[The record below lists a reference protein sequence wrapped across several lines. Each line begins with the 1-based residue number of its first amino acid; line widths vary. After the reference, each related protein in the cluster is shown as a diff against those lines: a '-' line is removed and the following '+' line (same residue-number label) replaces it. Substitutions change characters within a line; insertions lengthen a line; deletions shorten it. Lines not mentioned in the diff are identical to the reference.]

1 MKKIAVLV
9 VASTVTAVLSWG
21 AAAQKDEPIKIGVV
35 VSLSGPAAP
44 YGIPERDS
52 AIVLAEK
59 INGAGGVNGRPIELL
74 FYDDM
79 TNPTEAA
86 RAATKLVEQDKVVAI
101 IGASTGSGTL
111 ALSPIATRAKVP
123 VLAPN
128 ATITVILHESP
139 NYPWV
144 FRTMSNDT
152 VNAQRLFKAAVAGG
166 AKTIGIVFQEDAY
179 GKDAAEYMQG
189 LAQAARLNVVSVVS
203 APLKAIDLTAQAT
216 KLRNEKPDI
225 ILLQVNSVGL
235 GAAFARAARQV
246 GLEAPMWSSMGLG
259 QAAFIEAAAG
269 AADGIRMVILG
280 NWDDPSPQQAELGE
294 LLKKAGKKP
303 TGFAELLSTN
313 GLLAIVEAAKK
324 IKGPVTGEAIRGQ
337 LEQLCPLKTYADGQL
352 CYSKD
357 DHDGWGAETLTSVEV
372 KNGKFVRR

>member
-1 MKKIAVLV
+1 MGARYRQAADKVPLERPGRGFETDSKGRKTMKKIAILV

-111 ALSPIATRAKVP
+111 SLSPIATRAKVP

-152 VNAQRLFKAAVAGG
+152 INAQRLFKAAVAGG
-166 AKTIGIVFQEDAY
+166 AKTIGIVFQEDA
-179 GKDAAEYMQG
+179 
-189 LAQAARLNVVSVVS
+189 
-203 APLKAIDLTAQAT
+203 
-216 KLRNEKPDI
+216 
-225 ILLQVNSVGL
+225 
-235 GAAFARAARQV
+235 
-246 GLEAPMWSSMGLG
+246 
-259 QAAFIEAAAG
+259 
-269 AADGIRMVILG
+269 
-280 NWDDPSPQQAELGE
+280 
-294 LLKKAGKKP
+294 
-303 TGFAELLSTN
+303 
-313 GLLAIVEAAKK
+313 
-324 IKGPVTGEAIRGQ
+324 
-337 LEQLCPLKTYADGQL
+337 
-352 CYSKD
+352 
-357 DHDGWGAETLTSVEV
+357 
-372 KNGKFVRR
+372 